1 MLVGQYA
8 LYAKL
13 DLAYLAVGLDGLNVG
28 DVSVAEL
35 LDDSVLVD
43 QRFVGVEVEQ
53 AVAVVVFEL
62 VAWRVHA
69 FLGAAEQKA

>member
-13 DLAYLAVGLDGLNVG
+13 DLAYLAVGLDRLNVG

-43 QRFVGVEVEQ
+43 QRFVGV
-53 AVAVVVFEL
+53 
-62 VAWRVHA
+62 
-69 FLGAAEQKA
+69 